1 MHRETN
7 AGREIHA
14 VSKRRVE
21 KKDTSQDR
29 HSLIRRGRRRLLLV
43 VGAAALGAGIIATI
57 FFWPGVSGKSS
68 RAYALAPESA
78 LPTNVRQA
86 PPTVR
91 EAYRFAIANRDI
103 LKQIPCYCGCG
114 AEHQSNAECYI
125 KDVRPDGS
133 IEFDLMS
140 FG

>member
-1 MHRETN
+1 M
-7 AGREIHA
+7 
-14 VSKRRVE
+14 SKRCVG

-43 VGAAALGAGIIATI
+43 VGVAALGAGIIATI
-57 FFWPGVSGKSS
+57 FLWPGVSGKSS

-78 LPTNVRQA
+78 LPAKIREA
-86 PPTVR
+86 PPIVR

-114 AEHQSNAECYI
+114 AKHQSNAECYI